1 MWPDTLRFYD
11 AGCEFAGDPIAYT
24 HSIKVGR
31 WEHPKGADWVEA
43 LREIA
48 LRVGLTLP
56 ERERSPREIEVA
68 AKWEMRRGILAAV
81 YTRCRDWL
89 WGSEGTS
96 ALNHLIAERGMSREA
111 IADLGL
117 GYYHSKDEVAAAL
130 KQQNYDL
137 EIAEEVGVL
146 TPKWEGYVTFP
157 WHTPDRQPLTVYGHC
172 PTKPLPLKKNH
183 RGWKGERD
191 AAYRAWGKLSA
202 AQKLEQPWV
211 EPTVPKKYACW
222 NPKDSEGAWLATKES
237 PLYFDRARAAGHK
250 EIVVV
255 EGVTDAAVAQA
266 LGDARVVAC
275 VAASLSSEQVQSLR
289 RSGIERAIV
298 CLDPDSAGDKGIESC
313 IKSLLL
319 AGVAPYVA
327 PRLPVGSDGD
337 GDPDKFITR
346 NGIDAWRSHT
356 SLENAQHGLRWKAR
370 QITSSTGE
378 TDAGKQAALEE
389 AVKWATAIK
398 DAAALDIFFWPAIGE
413 ALGSSPPPWL
423 AEFGKE
429 LGSKPRTPGRIAGG
443 NSKHS
448 DSPTKMPL
456 EEAADAARQ
465 ILANGKDEISI
476 EIALEQLRLQTG
488 KSEYWWQNNF
498 IKPLKRDMD
507 AERFKLELLGLL
519 QMEDAVERVRQIALL
534 APKYSMSATS
544 VKEAMGAMKQ
554 RTQSPEVRVLDF
566 GELLDTESLAVDWL
580 VPGLLPA
587 GETVLLY
594 ALPKVGKSKLA
605 IDLAFCTATGESKFL
620 GQTVKRGKVLLI
632 MPDASEQS
640 LKHELTKRGFRK
652 QDAPNLHVMP
662 RWSIDQLAVLEKE
675 LEDFR
680 PDLVVIDS
688 LKRITAGKEV
698 SENSAEFAD
707 NIIALNEMLTRYRA
721 AGILVHHANKGAD
734 AVGVEKARGSTAIV
748 GAGWGAWEL
757 ARIPKQDPNN
767 KKKMM
772 VDPKCPKR
780 ILTVTGRGCEGTT
793 LSVEFNA
800 ENNSWDFLTEAGIEP
815 EEARQQQTYRERIL
829 KVLRANSHCELSGS
843 EIAELLGVGREQRG
857 STYSELNRMEN
868 KRLVSVRP
876 APGDRRCNLYSLP
889 DFKIPTGTTD
899 TPEGEAKNS
908 LPPPPPTPAVSVANC
923 SSETVTQQGLE
934 NSQQNSQQIVS
945 NQSDCDSSRNAESLD
960 SNGTDPIVSNL
971 QLSRGGGGVKAI
983 EGLETVTPKNAE
995 LAQSQPIAHPA
1006 NPAGAIEQQNP
1017 PAAECEPEPNATN
1030 AGGVQK
1036 DGVPNPPPVEC
1047 EPDSLAP
1054 NANPKGSDR
1063 TQNQS
1068 PVDLET
1074 DPIAPNA
1081 GGVPKD
1087 GVPNPP
1093 PAECS
1098 TSSIAPN
1105 ADPTADDRTQNPPPT
1120 GTESDSLAPSGNPKD
1135 SEANAAVE
1143 PELNEDELFLVAC
1156 IRSLVAETES
1166 TDASAAAL
1174 DLLPVL
1180 SETCNSGGADREKI
1194 WQALTGEERDALTA
1208 LLSTK
1213 PAADSP
1219 APPEPHSPIER
1230 PARNK
1235 SEKLL

>member
-1 MWPDTLRFYD
+1 MTKKSQNSYPVDRDLAGRHLTYLGYQPGESVYLRFFYHSS
-11 AGCEFAGDPIAYT
+11 DPRKGNDT
-24 HSIKVGR
+24 GR
-31 WEHPKGADWVEA
+31 KAEQLNWD
-43 LREIA
+43 
-48 LRVGLTLP
+48 
-56 ERERSPREIEVA
+56 EIENYQLQGRGVYVVVNGSGGGHA
-68 AKWEMRRGILAAV
+68 DGDIKQCCAIFCEWDDLPLEEQLHKWE
-81 YTRCRDWL
+81 
-89 WGSEGTS
+89 
-96 ALNHLIAERGMSREA
+96 
-111 IADLGL
+111 
-117 GYYHSKDEVAAAL
+117 
-130 KQQNYDL
+130 
-137 EIAEEVGVL
+137 EIG
-146 TPKWEGYVTFP
+146 F
-157 WHTPDRQPLTVYGHC
+157 
-172 PTKPLPLKKNH
+172 
-183 RGWKGERD
+183 
-191 AAYRAWGKLSA
+191 
-202 AQKLEQPWV
+202 V
-211 EPTVPKKYACW
+211 EPTFVVYSGDKSMQPYWVFSEPVEVEQWRELQELLIAVMGADPSNKNPSRVFRLAGGWHVKPGRKPVKSEIVRDSGIRYSCGELCDRLLALQPLPPLQPSLPLETAPQQQKPPSTLQEPPRRYKDVRVPVPVPVPLACALGKT
-222 NPKDSEGAWLATKES
+222 KDFLNGVSSLRNTSMAALARDLIGTANEFALLGQTTNDPYTLFIDACRRCS
-237 PLYFDRARAAGHK
+237 PGGGWGEREWEQIWKSAARSHPTSSIGHK
-250 EIVVV
+250 I
-255 EGVTDAAVAQA
+255 
-266 LGDARVVAC
+266 
-275 VAASLSSEQVQSLR
+275 S
-289 RSGIERAIV
+289 
-298 CLDPDSAGDKGIESC
+298 P
-313 IKSLLL
+313 
-319 AGVAPYVA
+319 
-327 PRLPVGSDGD
+327 
-337 GDPDKFITR
+337 
-346 NGIDAWRSHT
+346 
-356 SLENAQHGLRWKAR
+356 
-370 QITSSTGE
+370 
-378 TDAGKQAALEE
+378 E
-389 AVKWATAIK
+389 AVENCISGWYWQNVAK
-398 DAAALDIFFWPAIGE
+398 PASGSQLGPKAGE
-413 ALGSSPPPWL
+413 PANGQ
-423 AEFGKE
+423 
-429 LGSKPRTPGRIAGG
+429 
-443 NSKHS
+443 
-448 DSPTKMPL
+448 TKMPL

-476 EIALEQLRLQTG
+476 EIALERLRLQTG

-498 IKPLKRDMD
+498 IKPLKRDLD

-554 RTQSPEVRVLDF
+554 RTQSPEVKVLDF
-566 GELLDTESLAVDWL
+566 GELLDTSSQAVDWL

-620 GQTVKRGKVLLI
+620 GQTVKQGKVLLV

-640 LKHELTKRGFRK
+640 LKHELLKRGFRQ
-652 QDAPNLHVMP
+652 QDASNLHVMP

-757 ARIPKQDPNN
+757 ARIPKTDPNN

-829 KVLRANSHCELSGS
+829 NVLRANSHCELSGS
-843 EIAELLGVGREQRG
+843 EIVELLGVGSERRG

-889 DFKIPTGTTD
+889 DFTPPTGTTD
-899 TPEGEAKNS
+899 IPNEESKNS
-908 LPPPPPTPAVSVANC
+908 LPPPPPTPAVPIADY

-945 NQSDCDSSRNAESLD
+945 SQTDCDSSRNAESLD
-960 SNGTDPIVSNL
+960 SNAPDPIVSNL

-983 EGLETVTPKNAE
+983 EGMETVTPQNAE
-995 LAQSQPIAHPA
+995 LAQSQPIAHPT
-1006 NPAGAIEQQNP
+1006 NPAGAIEPQNP
-1017 PAAECEPEPNATN
+1017 PAAKCEPEPNATN
-1030 AGGVQK
+1030 AGGVQ
-1036 DGVPNPPPVEC
+1036 NPPQVDR

-1054 NANPKGSDR
+1054 SANPKGSDR

-1074 DPIAPNA
+1074 TPIAPNA
-1081 GGVPKD
+1081 GGVQKD

-1093 PAECS
+1093 PVEGQ

-1105 ADPTADDRTQNPPPT
+1105 ADPTAGDRTQNPPPT
-1120 GTESDSLAPSGNPKD
+1120 RMESASLAPSGNPKD
-1135 SEANAAVE
+1135 SEANAAIE

-1156 IRSLVAETES
+1156 IRSLVAETGS
-1166 TDASAAAL
+1166 TDARAAAL

-1180 SETCNSGGADREKI
+1180 SETCDSGAADREKI
-1194 WQALTGEERDALTA
+1194 WQALTGEERAALTA

-1219 APPEPHSPIER
+1219 APPEPHSPIE
-1230 PARNK
+1230 PAGAQQIREIAEIWWDELPEQ
-1235 SEKLL
+1235 SLLTQLAGHIRKYGFTAIAGWLAAQSDALVRERIGRLLERFK